1 MNKPQRGRAPI
12 KNYPH
17 HSTKD
22 AVKKCKKGIKNIKQK
37 NSAQNKLGFRDTST
51 KLSIFCQYL
60 YTVRRGGRKLER
72 LPLEGGEGEGTKFA

>member
-22 AVKKCKKGIKNIKQK
+22 AVKKRKKGIKNIKQK
-37 NSAQNKLGFRDTST
+37 NSAQNKPGFKDTST
-51 KLSIFCQYL
+51 KSSIFC
-60 YTVRRGGRKLER
+60 
-72 LPLEGGEGEGTKFA
+72 